1 MADTNKK
8 SKSKSKEDRLV
19 ENARKSLELRAQL
32 QELKEERAKILN
44 GK

>member
-8 SKSKSKEDRLV
+8 SKSKSKEDRLA